1 MKSKTISL
9 ISQAAC
15 MLMAMLMAAG
25 LLRAVSA
32 GSAAYSASR
41 QALDTVYTTRTLMDY
56 ISARVRGGNARGMV
70 YPGELD
76 GLPCLCIDEELE
88 GDVYTT
94 YIYCQD
100 GSLKELFCQK
110 GLDLTPD
117 DGTELLN
124 CDQLAVSSAAPGL
137 LSVTVTSSGTT
148 ETGYVHILEGGA
160 R

>member
-1 MKSKTISL
+1 
-9 ISQAAC
+9 
-15 MLMAMLMAAG
+15 
-25 LLRAVSA
+25 
-32 GSAAYSASR
+32 
-41 QALDTVYTTRTLMDY
+41 MDY

>member
-9 ISQAAC
+9 LSQAAC

-32 GSAAYSASR
+32 GSAAYRAS
-41 QALDTVYTTRTLMDY
+41 QEALDTVYTTRTLMDY

-70 YPGELD
+70 YPGELG

-88 GDVYTT
+88 GEIYTT
-94 YIYCQD
+94 YIYCQE

-110 GLDLTPD
+110 GLGLTPD
-117 DGTELLN
+117 DGTEMLD
-124 CDQLAVSSAAPGL
+124 CDELAVSAAAPGL
-137 LSVTVTSSGTT
+137 LAVSVTSGGTT